1 MIPKQ
6 QRSEPAEGAFPS
18 QSGRA
23 PGGRMLFTDLDSDD
37 VRLIGA
43 VDLEWLQTRQPLPNC
58 LALVPQLGR
67 RR

>member
-1 MIPKQ
+1 
-6 QRSEPAEGAFPS
+6 
-18 QSGRA
+18 
-23 PGGRMLFTDLDSDD
+23 MLFTDLDSDD